1 MSDTELCSTRTHDGW
16 AEIILNRPE
25 RRNSLIP
32 PLAAEVHSAIEHL
45 NQDEHI
51 AAIVLRGEGGYFC
64 SGIDLKALQ
73 EDPPPAWANRD
84 TGDIRNMH
92 LALYRSRV
100 PVIAALEKFAINAG
114 ASLAL
119 ACDLI
124 ICGENAFFQIGEVHQ
139 GAGIPMNAAWLKIK
153 TTEQVAARLAFIGD
167 RVSPA
172 ELLDLGLITEI
183 QPDDAVTSRCQELAS
198 QMGQMPAGATRKIKE
213 SLIQQRQ
220 IADPEQFFPQSSA
233 NALKGAP
240 LLKS

>member
-1 MSDTELCSTRTHDGW
+1 MSDTELCKTQTHDGW

-32 PLAAEVHSAIEHL
+32 PLAAEIHAAIERL
-45 NQDEHI
+45 NQDENI

-73 EDPPPAWANRD
+73 EDPPPVWAGRD
-84 TGDIRNMH
+84 TGDIRKMH
-92 LALYRSRV
+92 LALYHSRV

-124 ICGENAFFQIGEVHQ
+124 VCGESAFFQIGEVHQ
-139 GAGIPMNAAWLKIK
+139 GASIPMNAAWLKIK
-153 TTEQVAARLAFIGD
+153 TTEQVAARLALIGD

-183 QPDDAVTSRCQELAS
+183 QPDDTVAGRCQELAS
-198 QMGQMPAGATRKIKE
+198 QMGQMPVGATRKIKE

-220 IADPEQFFPQSSA
+220 IENPEQFFPQSST
-233 NALKGAP
+233 NALRGAP
-240 LLKS
+240 LLNK